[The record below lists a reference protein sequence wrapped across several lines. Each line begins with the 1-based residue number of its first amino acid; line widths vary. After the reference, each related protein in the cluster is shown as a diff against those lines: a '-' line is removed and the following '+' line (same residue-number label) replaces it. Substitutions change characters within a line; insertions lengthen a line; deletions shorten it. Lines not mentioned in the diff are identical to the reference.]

1 MTVYSTVIE
10 IKSSI
15 TDDMLNKLH
24 SVVENAF
31 SNRAGSI
38 KNSSNEPHL
47 FIFTGG
53 EKDYGCLE
61 VGMLTLKRVEEFLK
75 CVNSWKWIDEDPDEC
90 CDVLKI
96 FTTPVR

>member
-1 MTVYSTVIE
+1 MYSTIIE

-24 SVVENAF
+24 YIVESAF
-31 SNRAGSI
+31 SNRAGSV

-53 EKDYGCLE
+53 ENDYGCLE
-61 VGMLTLKRVEEFLK
+61 VGMLTLKRVETFLN
-75 CVNSWKWIDEDPDEC
+75 CVKSWKWIDEDPDEC
-90 CDVLKI
+90 CDVLKV
-96 FTTPVR
+96 FATPVR

>member
-1 MTVYSTVIE
+1 MYSTVIE

-24 SVVENAF
+24 SVVESAF
-31 SNRAGSI
+31 SNRAGSV
-38 KNSSNEPHL
+38 KNSSNESHL

-61 VGMLTLKRVEEFLK
+61 VGMLTLKRVEAFLD

-90 CDVLKI
+90 CDVLKV
-96 FTTPVR
+96 FAAPVR